1 MAYRITHNANC
12 VCNNKQKKKGD
23 QQMIKKLHGFM
34 LSSLL
39 EGFARISYDLNW
51 GSFCFVLFGEPD
63 IEIPDEE

>member
-1 MAYRITHNANC
+1 
-12 VCNNKQKKKGD
+12 
-23 QQMIKKLHGFM
+23 MIKKLHGFM